1 MRVFRDIY
9 NAQGQF
15 VRTDVVF
22 DIMEATY
29 TGQDMGKRSIVATIK
44 YATPIDFQMGDY
56 VEFAMQ
62 SLIRDP
68 GHNRGEVQSP
78 AERFYIYTEPQCK
91 KTARPMSVGDAF
103 ETTVTFYPRQ
113 YELAGIQMRDFVQ
126 QEANAETLIYTG
138 FDNVSFYGGAKELL
152 DRCMACLKQYYKD
165 SQGNPLW
172 SYVLADALNEDKNNA
187 LERYAFSFS
196 GNSVMDALMKLNDKD
211 YINTTFFINGRTI
224 YVGFKRPFL
233 CSVNAAGAITDRP
246 LDMMYGKTSHLPIDK
261 TYGGLYDIT
270 KSVGE
275 ELPITKLFAYGA
287 ARNLNRYYCADRIQ
301 SGRFVNKLMLPS
313 FSDDGTTDW
322 IISEDAVKKYGIRE
336 GSKTFEEVYP
346 SLRYMTYAD
355 IRGIKYCIK
364 VRYSGLS
371 GDVFEKDGVMT
382 HKNSNSAYP
391 VARVQ
396 CYQVVPCTGVEDQQT
411 GEKDGTVGCNKL
423 VECQPPEDLAVFIHA
438 TGKTVKVLLY
448 GGATKA
454 EACQKQLAHDGKIPT
469 TDGNAPAADWSNCY
483 AGACFAVHDI
493 GFVDMNGQTYDAT
506 ERANWFTAPFL
517 RTLEYDPMYIPGTA
531 QERAELHRI
540 EYVDTFWL
548 TDLYVMEYENGA
560 ARYDAQRSFKRDG
573 YSAWAWPRLNDQS
586 NFPGSLPVNEVVA
599 VEPVTIPDTSDNIN
613 GGRQQHWDIYLR
625 DLGFAIDE
633 QNDFGE
639 LVFVFSTPVVSVLD
653 GILAGREFTID
664 GGENLNDFQERV
676 MCAYDENG
684 NFNQDFMMPGD
695 SMDTSIAQR
704 AYLNGAIWRIRLNR
718 NDNDSEL
725 SSIGLVIPNTDIHM
739 KGGDHV
745 VLLDIYMPD
754 IYVRAAEQRL
764 LREARNY
771 LDKNDRGN
779 IKYSINFDKVR
790 FNQIQNYSRQMRE
803 GVMLRMVD
811 EDLNISSDNKVRT
824 IVQHTVPL
832 ETQVPFYTINSQTG
846 PRQIDTLFEYGRPGS
861 GLGMFKDTISSYNE
875 SQERLA
881 LKVPRASKTSEFV
894 KIYVHGHNKTYGTYP
909 QHQNAYAYDD
919 NIWIVEFDCDY
930 PLYSSL
936 TRSNQTD
943 VNITETIYER
953 NEEKVYPSEGTPL
966 PAISRDYVSFKSG
979 KFYEVVMQVQDAYWS
994 EENNDII
1001 LSVSP
1006 IDIETRYA
1014 IDEYEC
1020 EASDPVDGWRTVTY
1034 KFRLPDSFNDIQGY
1048 YIGLYYLS
1056 PDNSGEI
1063 KVDYGAVRICSVTE
1077 KDLDAQGQSI
1087 KYVDFKASQV
1097 TIKIQDNTRPADSR
1111 IKDCYPE
1118 PIYEIQAT
1126 IEEQTKASSWGSLM
1140 NNVEKTRIESEETKR
1155 TYEMLANIARQ
1166 NYQQLLNLK
1175 NNIFDPDGT
1184 CNDVFIQTMMLQV
1197 GADSMNYQLDRTFTT
1212 PTGVRSNFDVS
1223 GRDVQGGT
1231 YDKFMVYDDDVLHHF
1246 VYTQGAQGG
1255 TWGVRGSFE
1264 AVLSPTT
1271 GENNETI
1278 WPTYF
1283 VCIKCRKDTDNDPTE
1298 ETWICSTK
1306 QYAVNDDSDTNYW
1319 YFNWGI
1325 LTANSDGFYS
1335 LMETRGNA
1343 YMYGDNLICGKIST
1357 LAGQSY
1363 FDLTHGNFV
1372 LSQGAESDAALSYI
1386 NGVLTIKGFAKD
1398 EDVQNVL
1405 VQLGLVDVKATNA
1418 ASAAQAA
1425 AAAASAAQ
1433 QAAEAAQQ
1441 AVDNV
1446 TNDGIISKGTE
1457 KQELNREFIII
1468 AGNTRDGESA
1478 DGSYSKAIAQANQY
1492 GVDHTALDLAFQDLY
1507 AALKIV
1513 LGTGSNG
1520 KIDGSNIQN
1529 DTYIGGNFTG
1539 TYNGQTYDNQP
1550 RYDMNLPYGTN
1561 LYTNTDPITI
1571 GTLSVSTGVTMAS
1584 GVKYNFFV
1592 VSKTGN
1598 ANPIAVVEDRGYS
1611 HPRGTLGGW
1620 YSPEKNLSVNGTG
1633 AGGACKFIMQGPS
1646 SNKVTAKGIA
1656 IRTFSDINSAKFNEL
1671 WKLYYDAEIA
1681 LLNAVE
1687 AACAAA
1693 ASEQFTNLWPIDEE
1707 VNLTLADRETHLL
1720 GYILADHFNRGD
1732 KFVMSY
1738 EIKNYSTDEPEPYN
1752 AGIYFDFRVKYIDGD
1767 GDEQTYW
1774 YDYDG
1779 QMLIKEDG
1787 KHTGTTI
1794 VSGIIEDIEN
1804 AEDVTVQA
1812 ITEIMVYVE
1821 PHLDFASE
1829 ASFTIYHG
1837 MIVSGNKPGNYSLAY
1852 KHLADAL
1859 KGTTEIVGGLT
1870 MTNLL
1875 LLKDEDGSVKAGMSG
1890 LRDYK
1895 IENGVIKNHGVTLF
1909 SGGDYEKA
1917 LQQAQAAALGTL
1929 DQLTSLLPVLL
1940 TKTGIGSNIGCFRVL
1955 SDTAVEVVS
1964 KNGGRIVIDAGN
1976 ASSSPSIKFFDTNG
1990 DCLINI
1996 NGNALPTINVDSKSI
2011 SSYSWYVA
2019 HDFYSGTVLATESL
2033 TQSASYRVTYNG
2045 ANNIKIA
2052 GFSMGLYAASG
2063 VKATGYDIYFELYF
2077 GEKKIATASFY
2088 DSTTVY
2094 SDGSMY
2100 ANLYIGISKFYSIS
2114 QGTYSITVRNL
2125 RARMINKNGSWQNA
2139 GWTRIDG
2146 LYFGN
2151 GTSNSGWTD
2160 GNILFS
2166 TQSENSITL
2175 GKNGLLITSSGGG
2188 VTEFRNRETNNYVR
2202 FIGLPNSATDN
2213 GQLYKD
2219 TNGNLKVRV

>member
-1 MRVFRDIY
+1 MRVYRDIVPTVMYSDRFPVKGGDDEWYGETGLKAFVPELGMIVKTGPSETFEATHIRDRQGRAWRTISPNKYYQY
-9 NAQGQF
+9 NGKTSPQSRVPNVPIWDEVENVTERKA
-15 VRTDVVF
+15 VF

-29 TGQDMGKRSIVATIK
+29 TGQDMGKRSIMATIK

-56 VEFAMQ
+56 VELQMQ
-62 SLIRDP
+62 TLRRDP
-68 GHNRGEVQSP
+68 GGNRGEIPVLEDNY
-78 AERFYIYTEPQCK
+78 ERFYIYTEPQCK
-91 KTARPMSVGDAF
+91 KTARPMSAGDAF
-103 ETTVTFYPRQ
+103 EITVTFYPRQ

-165 SQGNPLW
+165 DQGNGLW
-172 SYVLADALNEDKNNA
+172 SYELADALNEDKNNA

-211 YINTTFFINGRTI
+211 YINTTFFINGRKI

-233 CSVNAAGAITDRP
+233 CAVNAEGSIIDRP

-313 FSDDGTTDW
+313 FSDDGVTDW

-953 NEEKVYPSEGTPL
+953 NEEKAYPSEGTPL

-994 EENNDII
+994 EENDDII

-1212 PTGVRSNFDVS
+1212 PTGVRSNFDVT
-1223 GRDVQGGT
+1223 GRNVQGGT
-1231 YDKFMVYDDDVLHHF
+1231 YDKFIVYDDDVLHHF

-1283 VCIKCRKDTDNDPTE
+1283 VCIKCRKDTANDPTE
-1298 ETWICSTK
+1298 VTWICSTK

-1325 LTANSDGFYS
+1325 LTADSNGFYS

-1357 LAGQSY
+1357 LAYNSY

-1372 LSQGAESDAALSYI
+1372 LSKYGPDGNNQYHEGLTYI
-1386 NGVLTIKGFAKD
+1386 DGVLTIYGIND
-1398 EDVQNVL
+1398 GSENSIL
-1405 VQLGLVDVKATNA
+1405 TRLGLIED
-1418 ASAAQAA
+1418 
-1425 AAAASAAQ
+1425 
-1433 QAAEAAQQ
+1433 
-1441 AVDNV
+1441 
-1446 TNDGIISKGTE
+1446 
-1457 KQELNREFIII
+1457 QE
-1468 AGNTRDGESA
+1468 
-1478 DGSYSKAIAQANQY
+1478 
-1492 GVDHTALDLAFQDLY
+1492 
-1507 AALKIV
+1507 
-1513 LGTGSNG
+1513 
-1520 KIDGSNIQN
+1520 
-1529 DTYIGGNFTG
+1529 IGGE
-1539 TYNGQTYDNQP
+1539 
-1550 RYDMNLPYGTN
+1550 N
-1561 LYTNTDPITI
+1561 LYT
-1571 GTLSVSTGVTMAS
+1571 GTPDISLHFDGQERTFSPYNTGVTVKIGVDYVVSAKEIKVGYAS
-1584 GVKYNFFV
+1584 TITVKIKKTGQTDKVVAHIGNGGLYDYKNYASFKLDATNDAAYDGGEIILTSSYAGSSYASLKLFMVQVGTKPTTYQTHVKYLTDALHG
-1592 VSKTGN
+1592 STE
-1598 ANPIAVVEDRGYS
+1598 I
-1611 HPRGTLGGW
+1611 
-1620 YSPEKNLSVNGTG
+1620 
-1633 AGGACKFIMQGPS
+1633 AGGI
-1646 SNKVTAKGIA
+1646 
-1656 IRTFSDINSAKFNEL
+1656 
-1671 WKLYYDAEIA
+1671 
-1681 LLNAVE
+1681 
-1687 AACAAA
+1687 
-1693 ASEQFTNLWPIDEE
+1693 
-1707 VNLTLADRETHLL
+1707 
-1720 GYILADHFNRGD
+1720 
-1732 KFVMSY
+1732 
-1738 EIKNYSTDEPEPYN
+1738 
-1752 AGIYFDFRVKYIDGD
+1752 
-1767 GDEQTYW
+1767 
-1774 YDYDG
+1774 
-1779 QMLIKEDG
+1779 
-1787 KHTGTTI
+1787 
-1794 VSGIIEDIEN
+1794 
-1804 AEDVTVQA
+1804 
-1812 ITEIMVYVE
+1812 
-1821 PHLDFASE
+1821 
-1829 ASFTIYHG
+1829 
-1837 MIVSGNKPGNYSLAY
+1837 
-1852 KHLADAL
+1852 
-1859 KGTTEIVGGLT
+1859 T

-1875 LLKDEDGSVKAGMSG
+1875 LLKNMLNAVVAGMSG
-1890 LRDYK
+1890 LEDDNIFTWCGATYAEAVYAVANNYLK
-1895 IENGVIKNHGVTLF
+1895 SAGGALINYLLKKDGTGKMGCFYIVDGSTVAIEN
-1909 SGGDYEKA
+1909 A
-1917 LQQAQAAALGTL
+1917 
-1929 DQLTSLLPVLL
+1929 
-1940 TKTGIGSNIGCFRVL
+1940 TKTGKIEFSLVDGITVYKKYDSSLQYTAFVHIGLDGAGYLAGGKFSWDAIGNI
-1955 SDTAVEVVS
+1955 TAQDGLFKGEVYANKGLRLNS
-1964 KNGGRIVIDAGN
+1964 KLY
-1976 ASSSPSIKFFDTNG
+1976 T
-1990 DCLINI
+1990 
-1996 NGNALPTINVDSKSI
+1996 PTIQGQSGSYGTNLGQFENKDSVIVVNPTEVGGGWYHYCSIGLVVPDNPAEGQRFTICNMGDADDWNNV
-2011 SSYSWYVA
+2011 
-2019 HDFYSGTVLATESL
+2019 
-2033 TQSASYRVTYNG
+2033 
-2045 ANNIKIA
+2045 
-2052 GFSMGLYAASG
+2052 
-2063 VKATGYDIYFELYF
+2063 
-2077 GEKKIATASFY
+2077 Y
-2088 DSTTVY
+2088 DSEG
-2094 SDGSMY
+2094 GSSTSE
-2100 ANLYIGISKFYSIS
+2100 LI
-2114 QGTYSITVRNL
+2114 
-2125 RARMINKNGSWQNA
+2125 
-2139 GWTRIDG
+2139 GWTRIY
-2146 LYFGN
+2146 LR
-2151 GTSNSGWTD
+2151 TSKNVSIGYVSGKTTRD
-2160 GNILFS
+2160 LIY
-2166 TQSENSITL
+2166 TQN
-2175 GKNGLLITSSGGG
+2175 NWFLL
-2188 VTEFRNRETNNYVR
+2188 
-2202 FIGLPNSATDN
+2202 
-2213 GQLYKD
+2213 
-2219 TNGNLKVRV
+2219 

>member
-29 TGQDMGKRSIVATIK
+29 TGQDMGKRSIVATIR

-56 VEFAMQ
+56 VKLRMQ
-62 SLIRDP
+62 TLRRDP
-68 GHNRGEVQSP
+68 GGNRGEIPVLEDNY
-78 AERFYIYTEPQCK
+78 ERFYIYTEPQCK
-91 KTARPMSVGDAF
+91 KTARPMSAGDAF

-165 SQGNPLW
+165 DQGNGLW
-172 SYVLADALNEDKNNA
+172 SYELADALNEDKNNA

-211 YINTTFFINGRTI
+211 YINTTFFINGRKI

-233 CSVNAAGAITDRP
+233 CAVNDAGSIIDRP

-313 FSDDGTTDW
+313 FSDDGVTDW

-396 CYQVVPCTGVEDQQT
+396 CYQVVPCTGIEDQQT

-695 SMDTSIAQR
+695 SMDSSVAQK

-832 ETQVPFYTINSQTG
+832 ETQIPFYTINSQTG
-846 PRQIDTLFEYGRPGS
+846 SRQIDTLFEYGRPGS

-894 KIYVHGHNKTYGTYP
+894 NIYVHGHNKTYGTYP

-919 NIWIVEFDCDY
+919 NIWIIEFDCDY

-994 EENNDII
+994 EENDDII

-1034 KFRLPDSFNDIQGY
+1034 KFRLPDSFNDMQGY

-1097 TIKIQDNTRPADSR
+1097 TINIQDNTRPADSR

-1126 IEEQTKASSWGSLM
+1126 IEEQTKASAWGSLM
-1140 NNVEKTRIESEETKR
+1140 NDVEKTRIESEETKR

-1231 YDKFMVYDDDVLHHF
+1231 YDKFIVYDDDVLHHF
-1246 VYTQGAQGG
+1246 VYTQGSQGG

-1298 ETWICSTK
+1298 VTWICSTK

-1325 LTANSDGFYS
+1325 LTADRNGFYS

-1398 EDVQNVL
+1398 SDITNIL
-1405 VQLGLVDVKATNA
+1405 VQLGVID
-1418 ASAAQAA
+1418 
-1425 AAAASAAQ
+1425 
-1433 QAAEAAQQ
+1433 
-1441 AVDNV
+1441 
-1446 TNDGIISKGTE
+1446 
-1457 KQELNREFIII
+1457 
-1468 AGNTRDGESA
+1468 
-1478 DGSYSKAIAQANQY
+1478 
-1492 GVDHTALDLAFQDLY
+1492 
-1507 AALKIV
+1507 
-1513 LGTGSNG
+1513 G
-1520 KIDGSNIQN
+1520 KIN
-1529 DTYIGGNFTG
+1529 D
-1539 TYNGQTYDNQP
+1539 
-1550 RYDMNLPYGTN
+1550 LE
-1561 LYTNTDPITI
+1561 
-1571 GTLSVSTGVTMAS
+1571 
-1584 GVKYNFFV
+1584 
-1592 VSKTGN
+1592 
-1598 ANPIAVVEDRGYS
+1598 NP
-1611 HPRGTLGGW
+1611 H
-1620 YSPEKNLSVNGTG
+1620 
-1633 AGGACKFIMQGPS
+1633 
-1646 SNKVTAKGIA
+1646 
-1656 IRTFSDINSAKFNEL
+1656 
-1671 WKLYYDAEIA
+1671 
-1681 LLNAVE
+1681 
-1687 AACAAA
+1687 
-1693 ASEQFTNLWPIDEE
+1693 TNLWPIDEE
-1707 VNLTLADRETHLL
+1707 INLTLQDRETYLL
-1720 GYILADHFNRGD
+1720 GYILADHFDWGD
-1732 KFVMSY
+1732 KFTGAIEV
-1738 EIKNYSTDEPEPYN
+1738 KNYTPSEEYDDETGYVY
-1752 AGIYFDFRVKYIDGD
+1752 ISLRVKYRSLGQ
-1767 GDEQTYW
+1767 EFTFW
-1774 YDYDG
+1774 YDYGDG
-1779 QMLIKEDG
+1779 EFVTIRENGKYVFSINPSSIKADIE
-1787 KHTGTTI
+1787 I
-1794 VSGIIEDIEN
+1794 EEDIP
-1804 AEDVTVQA
+1804 VRK
-1812 ITEIMVYVE
+1812 ITEIMVYIE
-1821 PHLDFASE
+1821 PHLSFSE
-1829 ASFTIYHG
+1829 SVSLTLYQG
-1837 MIVSGNKPGNYSLAY
+1837 MIISGNKPGVYSLAY

-1859 KGTTEIVGGLT
+1859 QGSTQIAGGLM

-1875 LLKDEDGSVKAGMSG
+1875 MLKDENGAVKSGMSG
-1890 LRDYK
+1890 LTDDSTTQGS
-1895 IENGVIKNHGVTLF
+1895 ESEGVAMW
-1909 SGGDYEKA
+1909 SGGTYADA
-1917 LQQAQAAALGTL
+1917 LAQAQAAAQHTL
-1929 DQLTSLLPVLL
+1929 DQLSKLLPILL
-1940 TKTGIGSNIGCFRVL
+1940 TKTGYGSRIGCFNVEDENTVYIENAAKTEKIIF
-1955 SDTAVEVVS
+1955 DTEFGITVS
-1964 KNGGRIVIDAGN
+1964 KRSD
-1976 ASSSPSIKFFDTNG
+1976 SSSPYVDMVKMHAGIIQTGTVSTAQISSGSVSFSPTAF
-1990 DCLINI
+1990 
-1996 NGNALPTINVDSKSI
+1996 NALPATNYPPGYSSAFVLNTAFDTYKLTGSI
-2011 SSYSWYVA
+2011 SSITLVIWIPTYTSSDYEYPYSFKLRNISIGLVHVA
-2019 HDFYSGTVLATESL
+2019 TGRKYVLATHGGLNNAYS
-2033 TQSASYRVTYNG
+2033 TFTAYTFNMSVSSSINRTIQSGEY
-2045 ANNIKIA
+2045 K
-2052 GFSMGLYAASG
+2052 FYADIGS
-2063 VKATGYDIYFELYF
+2063 ATGYSKQNYEGTSYDMKSKLSYPILGSCQFTGDLYF
-2077 GEKKIATASFY
+2077 SSQSGDSIIEIAS
-2088 DSTTVY
+2088 
-2094 SDGSMY
+2094 
-2100 ANLYIGISKFYSIS
+2100 NGICVRS
-2114 QGTYSITVRNL
+2114 QYGTMQFLNDKTS
-2125 RARMINKNGSWQNA
+2125 
-2139 GWTRIDG
+2139 G
-2146 LYFGN
+2146 LFAVM
-2151 GTSNSGWTD
+2151 S
-2160 GNILFS
+2160 
-2166 TQSENSITL
+2166 
-2175 GKNGLLITSSGGG
+2175 
-2188 VTEFRNRETNNYVR
+2188 
-2202 FIGLPNSATDN
+2202 GLPFESATTEV
-2213 GQLYKD
+2213 GQVYK
-2219 TNGNLKVRV
+2219 TNDGTLKVKTT

>member
-68 GHNRGEVQSP
+68 GHNSGEVQSP

-103 ETTVTFYPRQ
+103 EITVTFYPRQ

-233 CSVNAAGAITDRP
+233 CAVNAAGSITDRP

-396 CYQVVPCTGVEDQQT
+396 CYQVVPCTGIEDQQT

-994 EENNDII
+994 EENDDII

-1034 KFRLPDSFNDIQGY
+1034 KFRLPDSFNDMQGY

-1056 PDNSGEI
+1056 PDNSGSDKI
-1063 KVDYGAVRICSVTE
+1063 DYGAVRICSVTE
-1077 KDLDAQGQSI
+1077 KDIDAQGQSI

-1298 ETWICSTK
+1298 VTWICSTK

-1325 LTANSDGFYS
+1325 LTADSNGFYS

-1343 YMYGDNLICGKIST
+1343 YMYGDNLICGRISDI
-1357 LAGQSY
+1357 AKHSY

-1372 LSQGAESDAALSYI
+1372 LSNGDESDAALSYI

-1398 EDVQNVL
+1398 SDITNIL
-1405 VQLGLVDVKATNA
+1405 VQLGVID
-1418 ASAAQAA
+1418 
-1425 AAAASAAQ
+1425 
-1433 QAAEAAQQ
+1433 
-1441 AVDNV
+1441 
-1446 TNDGIISKGTE
+1446 
-1457 KQELNREFIII
+1457 
-1468 AGNTRDGESA
+1468 
-1478 DGSYSKAIAQANQY
+1478 
-1492 GVDHTALDLAFQDLY
+1492 
-1507 AALKIV
+1507 
-1513 LGTGSNG
+1513 G
-1520 KIDGSNIQN
+1520 KIN
-1529 DTYIGGNFTG
+1529 D
-1539 TYNGQTYDNQP
+1539 
-1550 RYDMNLPYGTN
+1550 LE
-1561 LYTNTDPITI
+1561 
-1571 GTLSVSTGVTMAS
+1571 
-1584 GVKYNFFV
+1584 
-1592 VSKTGN
+1592 
-1598 ANPIAVVEDRGYS
+1598 NP
-1611 HPRGTLGGW
+1611 H
-1620 YSPEKNLSVNGTG
+1620 
-1633 AGGACKFIMQGPS
+1633 
-1646 SNKVTAKGIA
+1646 
-1656 IRTFSDINSAKFNEL
+1656 
-1671 WKLYYDAEIA
+1671 
-1681 LLNAVE
+1681 
-1687 AACAAA
+1687 
-1693 ASEQFTNLWPIDEE
+1693 TNLWPIDEE
-1707 VNLTLADRETHLL
+1707 VNLTLKNRETHLL

-1752 AGIYFDFRVKYIDGD
+1752 AGIYFDFRVKYIDGN

-1779 QMLIKEDG
+1779 QTLIKEDG
-1787 KHTGTTI
+1787 KHTYNII

-1804 AEDVTVQA
+1804 TEDVTVQA

-1829 ASFTIYHG
+1829 ASFTIYQG
-1837 MIVSGNKPGNYSLAY
+1837 MIVSGNKSGVYSLAY
-1852 KHLADAL
+1852 KHLTDAL
-1859 KGTTEIVGGLT
+1859 QGSTQIAGGLM

-1875 LLKDEDGSVKAGMSG
+1875 MLKNEQGEVISGMSG
-1890 LRDYK
+1890 LTKDG
-1895 IENGVIKNHGVTLF
+1895 ENVAMW
-1909 SGGDYEKA
+1909 SGGTYEQA
-1917 LQQAQAAALGTL
+1917 LAHATAFAQHTMHELAKI
-1929 DQLTSLLPVLL
+1929 LPVLITKNGYGSHIGCFTIEDENTVYVENAAQTERIKIDTTDGIIISTRASRTGTYVDKVRISGNKIDKL
-1940 TKTGIGSNIGCFRVL
+1940 SILGESLYGQFNVGERIVTGAGTSANYTKVMSQLNLSGGVGNWDAAFQADRLYITFTNGMITSWKFDSMKVYIGNKLIVNQGSYNYTVPTSEMGGATSIAVPLSTFSTIPSGVHDFKIVFTGFVVYNTTVATGEYINLGNVRITKKTGSSGQPSDYADSSINFSNTPSKDIIEIGSNGIQ
-1955 SDTAVEVVS
+1955 VS
-1964 KNGGRIVIDAGN
+1964 HKNGGFVQMLN
-1976 ASSSPSIKFFDTNG
+1976 
-1990 DCLINI
+1990 
-1996 NGNALPTINVDSKSI
+1996 
-2011 SSYSWYVA
+2011 
-2019 HDFYSGTVLATESL
+2019 
-2033 TQSASYRVTYNG
+2033 
-2045 ANNIKIA
+2045 
-2052 GFSMGLYAASG
+2052 
-2063 VKATGYDIYFELYF
+2063 
-2077 GEKKIATASFY
+2077 
-2088 DSTTVY
+2088 DST
-2094 SDGSMY
+2094 D
-2100 ANLYIGISKFYSIS
+2100 L
-2114 QGTYSITVRNL
+2114 
-2125 RARMINKNGSWQNA
+2125 
-2139 GWTRIDG
+2139 
-2146 LYFGN
+2146 
-2151 GTSNSGWTD
+2151 
-2160 GNILFS
+2160 
-2166 TQSENSITL
+2166 
-2175 GKNGLLITSSGGG
+2175 
-2188 VTEFRNRETNNYVR
+2188 YVR
-2202 FIGLPNSATDN
+2202 MFGLPNASGTSRR
-2213 GQLYKD
+2213 GELYMIPTTGEIKAH
-2219 TNGNLKVRV
+2219 T

>member
-1 MRVFRDIY
+1 MRVYRDIY

-29 TGQDMGKRSIVATIK
+29 TGQDMGKRSIMATIK

-62 SLIRDP
+62 SLVRDP
-68 GHNRGEVQSP
+68 GHNRGEVMSP

-91 KTARPMSVGDAF
+91 KTARPMSAGDAF

-152 DRCMACLKQYYKD
+152 DRCMACLKQYYND

-233 CSVNAAGAITDRP
+233 CSVNAAGAIIDRP
-246 LDMMYGKTSHLPIDK
+246 LDMMYGKTSHLPIDE

-313 FSDDGTTDW
+313 FSDDGRTDY
-322 IISEDAVKKYGIRE
+322 IISEDGVKKYGIRE
-336 GSKTFEEVYP
+336 GSKTFEEIYP

-371 GDVFEKDGVMT
+371 GDVFGEDGTMT
-382 HKNSNSAYP
+382 HMNSNSAYP

-396 CYQVVPCTGVEDQQT
+396 CYKVVPCTGIIDTNT
-411 GEKDGTVGCNKL
+411 GEADGTVGCNKL
-423 VECQPPEDLAVFIHA
+423 IECAPPEDLAVFIHA
-438 TGKTVKVLLY
+438 TGKTVKVLLF
-448 GGATKA
+448 GGATNV
-454 EACQKQLAHDGKIPT
+454 EAVTKQLEHDGKIPT
-469 TDGNAPAADWSNCY
+469 TDGEEPDLVNMSNVHP
-483 AGACFAVHDI
+483 GSCFAVHDI
-493 GFVDMNGQTYDAT
+493 GFVDSKGRVKGDGKTPAFDDT
-506 ERANWFTAPFL
+506 ERANWFNAPFL
-517 RTLEYDPMYIPGTA
+517 RTVEHDPFYTPNDA

-548 TDLYVMEYENGA
+548 TDLYVMEYNNGEA
-560 ARYDAQRSFKRDG
+560 LYDDQRSFKRDG

-613 GGRQQHWDIYLR
+613 GGRQQHFDIYLR

-639 LVFVFSTPVVSVLD
+639 MVFVFSTPVVSVLD

-664 GGENLNDFQERV
+664 GGENLNDFQDRV
-676 MCAYDENG
+676 MCAYDEKG
-684 NFNQDFMMPGD
+684 NFNQDFLMPGD

-725 SSIGLVIPNTDIHM
+725 SSIGLVIPNTDIQM

-745 VLLDIYMPD
+745 VLLEIYMPD

-764 LREARNY
+764 LREAKSY

-790 FNQIQNYSRQMRE
+790 FNQIPNYALQMRE
-803 GVMLRMVD
+803 GLMLRMID
-811 EDLNISSDNKVRT
+811 EDLNISSDNKVRD
-824 IVQHTVPL
+824 IVKHTVPL

-846 PRQIDTLFEYGRPGS
+846 SRQQETKYTWESYTFRNV
-861 GLGMFKDTISSYNE
+861 MTYNE
-875 SQERLA
+875 SQERLTI
-881 LKVPRASKTSEFV
+881 KIPRSTKTAEFV
-894 KIYVHGHNKTYGTYP
+894 KVVVYGNQTTYGTTP
-909 QHQNAYAYDD
+909 ANQNADAYDD
-919 NIWIVEFDCDY
+919 ETWIIEFDCDY
-930 PLYSSL
+930 PLYSTLLHSYR
-936 TRSNQTD
+936 TY
-943 VNITETIYER
+943 VKITELLYER
-953 NEEKVYPSEGTPL
+953 TDSKVYPSEGAL
-966 PAISRDYVSFKSG
+966 IPAISKDYVSFKSG
-979 KFYEVVMQVQDAYWS
+979 KYYEVVMQVQDDYWDS
-994 EENNDII
+994 EEDGIV

-1006 IDIETRYA
+1006 IDTETRYT

-1020 EASDPVDGWRTVTY
+1020 EATSAVDGWRTVTY
-1034 KFRLPDSFNDIQGY
+1034 KFHLPDSFNDMQGY
-1048 YIGLYYLS
+1048 YIALNYIA
-1056 PDNSGEI
+1056 PDNSGSDKI
-1063 KVDYGAVRICSVTE
+1063 DYGAIRIVKVTE
-1077 KDLDAQGQSI
+1077 KDLNSQGQTV
-1087 KYVDFKASQV
+1087 KYVDFKIAQV
-1097 TIKIQDNTRPADSR
+1097 NIKIQDNTRPADQR
-1111 IKDCYPE
+1111 IKGVYPE

-1140 NNVEKTRIESEETKR
+1140 NDVEKTRIESEETKR

-1231 YDKFMVYDDDVLHHF
+1231 YDKFVVYDDDVLHHF

-1283 VCIKCRKDTDNDPTE
+1283 VCIKCRKDTANDPTE
-1298 ETWICSTK
+1298 VTWICSTK

-1325 LTANSDGFYS
+1325 LTADSNGFYS

-1398 EDVQNVL
+1398 SDITNIL
-1405 VQLGLVDVKATNA
+1405 VQLGV
-1418 ASAAQAA
+1418 
-1425 AAAASAAQ
+1425 
-1433 QAAEAAQQ
+1433 
-1441 AVDNV
+1441 
-1446 TNDGIISKGTE
+1446 
-1457 KQELNREFIII
+1457 
-1468 AGNTRDGESA
+1468 
-1478 DGSYSKAIAQANQY
+1478 
-1492 GVDHTALDLAFQDLY
+1492 
-1507 AALKIV
+1507 
-1513 LGTGSNG
+1513 
-1520 KIDGSNIQN
+1520 IDGQI
-1529 DTYIGGNFTG
+1529 D
-1539 TYNGQTYDNQP
+1539 D
-1550 RYDMNLPYGTN
+1550 L
-1561 LYTNTDPITI
+1561 
-1571 GTLSVSTGVTMAS
+1571 
-1584 GVKYNFFV
+1584 K
-1592 VSKTGN
+1592 
-1598 ANPIAVVEDRGYS
+1598 NP
-1611 HPRGTLGGW
+1611 H
-1620 YSPEKNLSVNGTG
+1620 
-1633 AGGACKFIMQGPS
+1633 
-1646 SNKVTAKGIA
+1646 
-1656 IRTFSDINSAKFNEL
+1656 
-1671 WKLYYDAEIA
+1671 
-1681 LLNAVE
+1681 
-1687 AACAAA
+1687 
-1693 ASEQFTNLWPIDEE
+1693 TNLWPVDEE

-1720 GYILADHFNRGD
+1720 GYILADHFNRGEQ
-1732 KFVMSY
+1732 FTGSL
-1738 EIKNYSTDEPEPYN
+1738 EIKNYTPSQEYGTETGYTY
-1752 AGIYFDFRVKYIDGD
+1752 ISLRVKYIDSY

-1774 YDYDG
+1774 YDYGDG
-1779 QMLIKEDG
+1779 EFVTIRENG
-1787 KHTGTTI
+1787 KYVFNVI
-1794 VSGIIEDIEN
+1794 INGIIEDIEVDG
-1804 AEDVTVQA
+1804 DVSVNK
-1812 ITEIMVYVE
+1812 ITEIMVYIE
-1821 PHLDFASE
+1821 PHLSFSE
-1829 ASFTIYHG
+1829 SVSLTLYQG
-1837 MIVSGNKPGNYSLAY
+1837 MIISGNKSGVYSLAY

-1859 KGTTEIVGGLT
+1859 QGSTQIAGGLM
-1870 MTNLL
+1870 MTNVMM
-1875 LLKDEDGSVKAGMSG
+1875 LKNEQGEVKAGMSG
-1890 LRDYK
+1890 LTNDG
-1895 IENGVIKNHGVTLF
+1895 ENVLMWGGATYPEALYASIHNYLKSAGGGLIPTLLKK
-1909 SGGDYEKA
+1909 D
-1917 LQQAQAAALGTL
+1917 GTG
-1929 DQLTSLLPVLL
+1929 
-1940 TKTGIGSNIGCFRVL
+1940 KIGCFRVL
-1955 SDTAVEVVS
+1955 NENTVSVMSSDGTSEILISAGENAEDTNITILQNGVAKVIISGDSINRNTVSGVTVQGRYNSYSYITAATQNFSMTQINLTGGTGAWTVNFDADKMMVMLEIMPYTSIIQVRGYIDVYMCGRRIASSGFWTSEVVS
-1964 KNGGRIVIDAGN
+1964 SATSVSQLVGGTMN
-1976 ASSSPSIKFFDTNG
+1976 
-1990 DCLINI
+1990 
-1996 NGNALPTINVDSKSI
+1996 
-2011 SSYSWYVA
+2011 
-2019 HDFYSGTVLATESL
+2019 
-2033 TQSASYRVTYNG
+2033 
-2045 ANNIKIA
+2045 
-2052 GFSMGLYAASG
+2052 
-2063 VKATGYDIYFELYF
+2063 
-2077 GEKKIATASFY
+2077 
-2088 DSTTVY
+2088 
-2094 SDGSMY
+2094 
-2100 ANLYIGISKFYSIS
+2100 ISKFYSTTSAMHNVELRLRNIE
-2114 QGTYSITVRNL
+2114 VRRGDWSTNF
-2125 RARMINKNGSWQNA
+2125 NNA
-2139 GWTRIDG
+2139 IR
-2146 LYFGN
+2146 
-2151 GTSNSGWTD
+2151 
-2160 GNILFS
+2160 
-2166 TQSENSITL
+2166 
-2175 GKNGLLITSSGGG
+2175 
-2188 VTEFRNRETNNYVR
+2188 VAYVR
-2202 FIGLPNSATDN
+2202 FCKKTGSGSSVSDYTDASVYLSNVSSDDIVQIGRNGIQVSHKNGGFVQMLNDGSELYVRMFGLPGTAPSGSNTSGRIYSTGGYLRIVESN
-2213 GQLYKD
+2213 
-2219 TNGNLKVRV
+2219 

>member
-29 TGQDMGKRSIVATIK
+29 TGQDMGKRSIMATIK

-62 SLIRDP
+62 SMVRDP
-68 GHNRGEVQSP
+68 GHNRGEVMSP

-91 KTARPMSVGDAF
+91 KTARPMSTGDAF

-233 CSVNAAGAITDRP
+233 CSVNSAGAITDRP

-684 NFNQDFMMPGD
+684 NFNQDFLMPGD
-695 SMDTSIAQR
+695 SMDSSVAQK

-846 PRQIDTLFEYGRPGS
+846 SRQIDTLFEYGRPGS
-861 GLGMFKDTISSYNE
+861 GLGLFKDTISSYNE

-894 KIYVHGHNKTYGTYP
+894 NIYVHGHNKTYGTYP

-919 NIWIVEFDCDY
+919 EIWIVEFDCDY

-966 PAISRDYVSFKSG
+966 PVISRDYVSFKSG

-994 EENNDII
+994 EENDDII

-1034 KFRLPDSFNDIQGY
+1034 KFRLSDSFNDMQGY

-1111 IKDCYPE
+1111 IKNCYPE

-1155 TYEMLANIARQ
+1155 TYEMLTNIARQ

-1283 VCIKCRKDTDNDPTE
+1283 VCIKCRKDTANDPTE
-1298 ETWICSTK
+1298 VTWICSTK

-1325 LTANSDGFYS
+1325 LTADSDGFYS

-1357 LAGQSY
+1357 LAYNSY

-1372 LSQGAESDAALSYI
+1372 LSKYGPDGNNQYHEGLTYI
-1386 NGVLTIKGFAKD
+1386 DGVLTIYGIND
-1398 EDVQNVL
+1398 GSENSIL
-1405 VQLGLVDVKATNA
+1405 TRLGLTEGVANGAAT
-1418 ASAAQAA
+1418 AA
-1425 AAAASAAQ
+1425 ANAEAAAVAAK
-1433 QAAEAAQQ
+1433 QAAEAAQA

-1468 AGNTRDGESA
+1468 AGDNRDGEGT
-1478 DGSYSKAIAQANQY
+1478 DGSYYKNTAQADEY
-1492 GVDHTALDLAFQDLY
+1492 GVDHSSLDQAFADLY
-1507 AALKIV
+1507 AAMKIV
-1513 LGTGSNG
+1513 LGTDANTG
-1520 KIDGSNIQN
+1520 KINGSNIHS
-1529 DTYIGGNFTG
+1529 DTYIGGLKN
-1539 TYNGQTYDNQP
+1539 NVATYDIEMIFGGN
-1550 RYDMNLPYGTN
+1550 RYQDASLFAFNDNGY
-1561 LYTNTDPITI
+1561 
-1571 GTLSVSTGVTMAS
+1571 STGVTIKKDSKYKLTVAEKS
-1584 GVKYNFFV
+1584 GTSGIDVISDSATFGWLRITHFGTDEQTETNLVKEFTNTT
-1592 VSKTGN
+1592 TGELVL
-1598 ANPIAVVEDRGYS
+1598 AAAEEGQQVTIDTFTVLEYV
-1611 HPRGTLGGW
+1611 
-1620 YSPEKNLSVNGTG
+1620 KV
-1633 AGGACKFIMQGPS
+1633 GP
-1646 SNKVTAKGIA
+1646 TE
-1656 IRTFSDINSAKFNEL
+1656 FNDL
-1671 WKLYYDAEIA
+1671 WKNYYDAEVS
-1681 LLNAVE
+1681 LLNA
-1687 AACAAA
+1687 
-1693 ASEQFTNLWPIDEE
+1693 IDEASIGGE
-1707 VNLTLADRETHLL
+1707 NMIETMGRE
-1720 GYILADHFNRGD
+1720 
-1732 KFVMSY
+1732 Y
-1738 EIKNYSTDEPEPYN
+1738 E
-1752 AGIYFDFRVKYIDGD
+1752 A
-1767 GDEQTYW
+1767 
-1774 YDYDG
+1774 
-1779 QMLIKEDG
+1779 
-1787 KHTGTTI
+1787 TGTYTGYSYLSIPFRRINNMGGYTAFPIGKYVFSAEKISILRTGTGIPPTGISVKIVDSTSRSYNTI
-1794 VSGIIEDIEN
+1794 ADVGWGDNVVSKFELTTAKPLFLRVSWQSGEECRVYIKD
-1804 AEDVTVQA
+1804 AMLQLGTKQTAYQDYVKHLTDA
-1812 ITEIMVYVE
+1812 LHGSTEI
-1821 PHLDFASE
+1821 A
-1829 ASFTIYHG
+1829 
-1837 MIVSGNKPGNYSLAY
+1837 
-1852 KHLADAL
+1852 
-1859 KGTTEIVGGLT
+1859 GGLL
-1870 MTNLL
+1870 MTNVLM
-1875 LLKDEDGSVKAGMSG
+1875 LKNEQGEVISGMSG
-1890 LRDYK
+1890 LTKDG
-1895 IENGVIKNHGVTLF
+1895 ENVAMW
-1909 SGGDYEKA
+1909 SGGTYEQA
-1917 LQQAQAAALGTL
+1917 LAHATAFAQHTMHELAKI
-1929 DQLTSLLPVLL
+1929 LPVLI
-1940 TKTGIGSNIGCFRVL
+1940 TKNGYGSHVGCFTIEDENTVYVENAAQTERIKIDTTDGIIISTRALKTDPYVDKVRISGDTINKVSIYGESLSGTYSVSQDIVGGSTGHSSVAKFEYTFATLNLSSGTGNWSAAFQATKIRLRFYNDIGPTKYGWDSVKVYIGSKLILNGGAQSVTCGPLETHYLIWNLSTFSTIASGTHAVKVVFTNFYEEGSSVVGDDFVRLVSVQFANLSGSDYVDSSINFSNVSSKDIIEIGSNGIQ
-1955 SDTAVEVVS
+1955 VS
-1964 KNGGRIVIDAGN
+1964 HKNGGFVQMLND
-1976 ASSSPSIKFFDTNG
+1976 
-1990 DCLINI
+1990 
-1996 NGNALPTINVDSKSI
+1996 
-2011 SSYSWYVA
+2011 
-2019 HDFYSGTVLATESL
+2019 GTDL
-2033 TQSASYRVTYNG
+2033 
-2045 ANNIKIA
+2045 
-2052 GFSMGLYAASG
+2052 
-2063 VKATGYDIYFELYF
+2063 
-2077 GEKKIATASFY
+2077 
-2088 DSTTVY
+2088 
-2094 SDGSMY
+2094 
-2100 ANLYIGISKFYSIS
+2100 
-2114 QGTYSITVRNL
+2114 
-2125 RARMINKNGSWQNA
+2125 
-2139 GWTRIDG
+2139 
-2146 LYFGN
+2146 
-2151 GTSNSGWTD
+2151 
-2160 GNILFS
+2160 
-2166 TQSENSITL
+2166 
-2175 GKNGLLITSSGGG
+2175 
-2188 VTEFRNRETNNYVR
+2188 YVR
-2202 FIGLPNSATDN
+2202 MFGLPNASGTSRR
-2213 GQLYKD
+2213 GELYMIPS
-2219 TNGNLKVRV
+2219 TGEIRAHT

>member
-91 KTARPMSVGDAF
+91 KTARPMSAGDAF

-165 SQGNPLW
+165 DQGNGLW
-172 SYVLADALNEDKNNA
+172 SYELADALNEDKNNA

-233 CSVNAAGAITDRP
+233 CAVNAAGAITDRP

-396 CYQVVPCTGVEDQQT
+396 CYKVVPCTGVEDQQT

-423 VECQPPEDLAVFIHA
+423 IECQPPEDLAVFIHA

-861 GLGMFKDTISSYNE
+861 GLGLFKDTISSYNE

-994 EENNDII
+994 EENDDII

-1155 TYEMLANIARQ
+1155 TYEMLVNIDRQ

-1298 ETWICSTK
+1298 VTWICSTK

-1325 LTANSDGFYS
+1325 LTADSNGFYS

-1357 LAGQSY
+1357 LAYNSY

-1372 LSQGAESDAALSYI
+1372 LSKYGPDGNNQYHEGLTYI
-1386 NGVLTIKGFAKD
+1386 DGVLTIYGIND
-1398 EDVQNVL
+1398 GSETSIL
-1405 VQLGLVDVKATNA
+1405 TRLGLTETVANNA
-1418 ASAAQAA
+1418 ASAAATAQA
-1425 AAAASAAQ
+1425 
-1433 QAAEAAQQ
+1433 AAEAAQA
-1441 AVDNV
+1441 AVDKV
-1446 TNDGIISKGTE
+1446 TNDGIISNGTE

-1468 AGNTRDGESA
+1468 AGDNRDGEGT
-1478 DGSYSKAIAQANQY
+1478 DGSYYINKSKADEY
-1492 GVDHTALDLAFQDLY
+1492 GVDHTALDEAFEDLY
-1507 AALKIV
+1507 AAMKVV
-1513 LGTGSNG
+1513 LGTNQSTG
-1520 KIDGSNIQN
+1520 KIDGSKMQI
-1529 DTYIGGNFTG
+1529 DTYIGGLINNVPIYQIQIPFG
-1539 TYNGQTYDNQP
+1539 A
-1550 RYDMNLPYGTN
+1550 N
-1561 LYTNTDPITI
+1561 LYTGYDPLTVTSATNVFTSIQTESGKRYKI
-1571 GTLSVSTGVTMAS
+1571 KIDTVS
-1584 GVKYNFFV
+1584 
-1592 VSKTGN
+1592 GN
-1598 ANPIAVVEDRGYS
+1598 ARVLEAIYSVDGSVETFTTIVSAESGGGTFTDQSAVIVGN
-1611 HPRGTLGGW
+1611 GNTLGFRCGADGSDQSW
-1620 YSPEKNLSVNGTG
+1620 ELTG
-1633 AGGACKFIMQGPS
+1633 INIRKYAEIGP
-1646 SNKVTAKGIA
+1646 TE
-1656 IRTFSDINSAKFNEL
+1656 FNAL
-1671 WKLYYDAEIA
+1671 WKNYYDAEVE
-1681 LLNAVE
+1681 LLKAIEECEIGGENLSILEGGKYEESTYFESGGGLITKYIELLPTSVNPQGGGTIRTYLE
-1687 AACAAA
+1687 AGKYIFSAK
-1693 ASEQFTNLWPIDEE
+1693 E
-1707 VNLTLADRETHLL
+1707 VNCLLTRSGGIPAGSVAVTLEAIDRNGNIQSETIGNGENVVVRMVTTAECSFRIKCAYMPSS
-1720 GYILADHFNRGD
+1720 GY
-1732 KFVMSY
+1732 
-1738 EIKNYSTDEPEPYN
+1738 
-1752 AGIYFDFRVKYIDGD
+1752 
-1767 GDEQTYW
+1767 
-1774 YDYDG
+1774 
-1779 QMLIKEDG
+1779 
-1787 KHTGTTI
+1787 
-1794 VSGIIEDIEN
+1794 
-1804 AEDVTVQA
+1804 TVQLRFV
-1812 ITEIMVYVE
+1812 EIMLQKGTKPTMYQDYV
-1821 PHLDFASE
+1821 
-1829 ASFTIYHG
+1829 
-1837 MIVSGNKPGNYSLAY
+1837 
-1852 KHLADAL
+1852 KHLTDAL
-1859 KGTTEIVGGLT
+1859 HGTTEISGGLV

-1875 LLKDEDGSVKAGMSG
+1875 LLKDEYGVVNAGMSG
-1890 LRDYK
+1890 LHDEGDKTVTINGTETEVYS
-1895 IENGVIKNHGVTLF
+1895 NGVAMF
-1909 SGGDYEKA
+1909 AGGDY
-1917 LQQAQAAALGTL
+1917 QQALNQAMGLI
-1929 DQLTSLLPVLL
+1929 TSLQELLPVLI
-1940 TKTGIGSNIGCFRVL
+1940 TKTGIGSKIGPFEVTDYNEVSVTNGINKIIVNAGDAVL
-1955 SDTAVEVVS
+1955 PPYISMEVNGVEKIRLSPELIS
-1964 KNGGRIVIDAGN
+1964 KNSIYAKSLTSLVNFNEDNSRIYYSGSSKPVNRKFTFSSVNLSMSANNWTVDRQANCIILAFQAWDYKYLS
-1976 ASSSPSIKFFDTNG
+1976 ASYNVYLLAPDNSRVTLCSGSFS
-1990 DCLINI
+1990 NI
-1996 NGNALPTINVDSKSI
+1996 QG
-2011 SSYSWYVA
+2011 SSYSTGYRILVKCP
-2019 HDFYSGTVLATESL
+2019 LNSL
-2033 TQSASYRVTYNG
+2033 TTIDPKNWTPIVEFSNVSPSGASVASSDEVYFV
-2045 ANNIKIA
+2045 
-2052 GFSMGLYAASG
+2052 AA
-2063 VKATGYDIYFELYF
+2063 YL
-2077 GEKKIATASFY
+2077 
-2088 DSTTVY
+2088 
-2094 SDGSMY
+2094 
-2100 ANLYIGISKFYSIS
+2100 
-2114 QGTYSITVRNL
+2114 
-2125 RARMINKNGSWQNA
+2125 KNGSGSSISDYA
-2139 GWTRIDG
+2139 DSSIG
-2146 LYFGN
+2146 F
-2151 GTSNSGWTD
+2151 TSATSVDIVQIGR
-2160 GNILFS
+2160 
-2166 TQSENSITL
+2166 
-2175 GKNGLLITSSGGG
+2175 NGLQISHKSGGF
-2188 VTEFRNRETNNYVR
+2188 VQMLNDDADLYVR
-2202 FIGLPNSATDN
+2202 MFGLPEQVSSLTDE
-2213 GQLYKD
+2213 GQLYLD
-2219 TNGNLKVRV
+2219 RANGLIKAKVNVS

>member
-15 VRTDVVF
+15 VRTDVVY

-68 GHNRGEVQSP
+68 GHNSGEVQSP

-91 KTARPMSVGDAF
+91 KTARPMSAGDAF
-103 ETTVTFYPRQ
+103 EITVTFYPRQ

-165 SQGNPLW
+165 DQGNGLW
-172 SYVLADALNEDKNNA
+172 SYELADALNEDKNNA

-233 CSVNAAGAITDRP
+233 CSVNAAGSIIDRP

-396 CYQVVPCTGVEDQQT
+396 CYQVVPCTGIEDQQT

-517 RTLEYDPMYIPGTA
+517 RTLEYDPMYTPGTA

-695 SMDTSIAQR
+695 SMDSSVAQK

-832 ETQVPFYTINSQTG
+832 ETQIPFYTINSQTG
-846 PRQIDTLFEYGRPGS
+846 SRQIDTLFEYGRPGS
-861 GLGMFKDTISSYNE
+861 GLGLFKDTISSYNE

-894 KIYVHGHNKTYGTYP
+894 NIYVHGHNKTYGTYP

-919 NIWIVEFDCDY
+919 NIWIIEFDCDY

-994 EENNDII
+994 EENDDII

-1034 KFRLPDSFNDIQGY
+1034 KFRLPDSFNDMQGY

-1126 IEEQTKASSWGSLM
+1126 IEEQTKASAWGSLM
-1140 NNVEKTRIESEETKR
+1140 NDVEKTRIESEETKR

-1298 ETWICSTK
+1298 VTWICSTK

-1325 LTANSDGFYS
+1325 LTADSNGFYS
-1335 LMETRGNA
+1335 MMETRGNA

-1398 EDVQNVL
+1398 SDITNIL
-1405 VQLGLVDVKATNA
+1405 VQLGVID
-1418 ASAAQAA
+1418 
-1425 AAAASAAQ
+1425 
-1433 QAAEAAQQ
+1433 
-1441 AVDNV
+1441 
-1446 TNDGIISKGTE
+1446 
-1457 KQELNREFIII
+1457 
-1468 AGNTRDGESA
+1468 
-1478 DGSYSKAIAQANQY
+1478 
-1492 GVDHTALDLAFQDLY
+1492 
-1507 AALKIV
+1507 
-1513 LGTGSNG
+1513 G
-1520 KIDGSNIQN
+1520 KIN
-1529 DTYIGGNFTG
+1529 D
-1539 TYNGQTYDNQP
+1539 
-1550 RYDMNLPYGTN
+1550 LE
-1561 LYTNTDPITI
+1561 
-1571 GTLSVSTGVTMAS
+1571 
-1584 GVKYNFFV
+1584 
-1592 VSKTGN
+1592 
-1598 ANPIAVVEDRGYS
+1598 NP
-1611 HPRGTLGGW
+1611 H
-1620 YSPEKNLSVNGTG
+1620 
-1633 AGGACKFIMQGPS
+1633 
-1646 SNKVTAKGIA
+1646 
-1656 IRTFSDINSAKFNEL
+1656 
-1671 WKLYYDAEIA
+1671 
-1681 LLNAVE
+1681 
-1687 AACAAA
+1687 
-1693 ASEQFTNLWPIDEE
+1693 TNLWPIDEE
-1707 VNLTLADRETHLL
+1707 INLTLQDRETYLL
-1720 GYILADHFNRGD
+1720 GYILADHFDWGD
-1732 KFVMSY
+1732 KFTGSV
-1738 EIKNYSTDEPEPYN
+1738 EVKNYTPSEEYGDETGYVY
-1752 AGIYFDFRVKYIDGD
+1752 ISLRVKYRSLGQ
-1767 GDEQTYW
+1767 EFTFW
-1774 YDYDG
+1774 YDYGDG
-1779 QMLIKEDG
+1779 EFVTIRENGKYVFSINPSSIKADIE
-1787 KHTGTTI
+1787 I
-1794 VSGIIEDIEN
+1794 EEDIPVN
-1804 AEDVTVQA
+1804 K
-1812 ITEIMVYVE
+1812 ITEIMVYIE
-1821 PHLDFASE
+1821 PHLSLSE
-1829 ASFTIYHG
+1829 SVSLTLYQG
-1837 MIVSGNKPGNYSLAY
+1837 MIISGNKPGVYSLAY

-1859 KGTTEIVGGLT
+1859 QGSTQIAGGLM
-1870 MTNLL
+1870 MTNILM
-1875 LLKDEDGSVKAGMSG
+1875 LKNEQGTVMAGMSG
-1890 LRDYK
+1890 MTGTAQNP
-1895 IENGVIKNHGVTLF
+1895 ENVLMW
-1909 SGGDYEKA
+1909 GGGTY
-1917 LQQAQAAALGTL
+1917 QQAL
-1929 DQLTSLLPVLL
+1929 DQLKGLLNILPVLI
-1940 TKTGIGSNIGCFRVL
+1940 TKTGIGSKIGCFEVL
-1955 SDTAVEVVS
+1955 SSTSVKVSHPTDSGKYITIDAATGIHVFSGGEEVITISADTVVEPVEAGASLYTNTDTVNVS
-1964 KNGGRIVIDAGN
+1964 KTTTTLTKCLGTFDASLPEGQYVISG
-1976 ASSSPSIKFFDTNG
+1976 ASSQYCSVEAYIEESNSWGTTFGTCNMYLQKEGSTEKIQFDVYGGEVHVYTGMKAYQMRNDGNPVVDLSAGTYKLYAEFSFSIDSRHDSTVPIKFRIYDPMALTQDTEIHRTIIGNNGMLISSTGSRYMLIKTDSDFDGLDLTLKG
-1990 DCLINI
+1990 
-1996 NGNALPTINVDSKSI
+1996 LPTTIPSKIGQVYTTSTGAVMVRRP
-2011 SSYSWYVA
+2011 SS
-2019 HDFYSGTVLATESL
+2019 T
-2033 TQSASYRVTYNG
+2033 
-2045 ANNIKIA
+2045 
-2052 GFSMGLYAASG
+2052 
-2063 VKATGYDIYFELYF
+2063 
-2077 GEKKIATASFY
+2077 
-2088 DSTTVY
+2088 
-2094 SDGSMY
+2094 
-2100 ANLYIGISKFYSIS
+2100 
-2114 QGTYSITVRNL
+2114 
-2125 RARMINKNGSWQNA
+2125 
-2139 GWTRIDG
+2139 
-2146 LYFGN
+2146 
-2151 GTSNSGWTD
+2151 
-2160 GNILFS
+2160 
-2166 TQSENSITL
+2166 
-2175 GKNGLLITSSGGG
+2175 
-2188 VTEFRNRETNNYVR
+2188 
-2202 FIGLPNSATDN
+2202 
-2213 GQLYKD
+2213 
-2219 TNGNLKVRV
+2219 

>member
-62 SLIRDP
+62 SLVRDP
-68 GHNRGEVQSP
+68 GHNRGEVMSP

-91 KTARPMSVGDAF
+91 KTARPMSAGDAF

-233 CSVNAAGAITDRP
+233 CAVNAAGSITDRP

-313 FSDDGTTDW
+313 FSDDGVTDW

-396 CYQVVPCTGVEDQQT
+396 CYKVVPCTGVEDQQT

-517 RTLEYDPMYIPGTA
+517 RTLEYDPMYTPGTA

-684 NFNQDFMMPGD
+684 NFNQDFLVPGD
-695 SMDTSIAQR
+695 SMDSSVAQK

-846 PRQIDTLFEYGRPGS
+846 SRQIDTLFEYGRPGS
-861 GLGMFKDTISSYNE
+861 GLGLFKDTISSYNE

-894 KIYVHGHNKTYGTYP
+894 NIYVHGHNKTYGTYP

-919 NIWIVEFDCDY
+919 EIWIVEFDCDY

-953 NEEKVYPSEGTPL
+953 NEKKAYPSEGTPL

-994 EENNDII
+994 EENDDII

-1034 KFRLPDSFNDIQGY
+1034 KFRLPDSFNDMQGY

-1231 YDKFMVYDDDVLHHF
+1231 YDKFIVYDDDVLHHF

-1298 ETWICSTK
+1298 VTWICSTK

-1335 LMETRGNA
+1335 LTETRGNA

-1357 LAGQSY
+1357 LAGNSY

-1372 LSQGAESDAALSYI
+1372 LSEGAEGSAALSYI
-1386 NGVLTIKGFAKD
+1386 DGVLTIRGMKD
-1398 EDVQNVL
+1398 GDGRDILER
-1405 VQLGLVDVKATNA
+1405 LGLAITTANNA
-1418 ASAAQAA
+1418 ASAAANAEAA
-1425 AAAASAAQ
+1425 AAAAQ

-1441 AVDNV
+1441 AVDKV

-1478 DGSYSKAIAQANQY
+1478 DGSYSKAITQANQY

-1507 AALKIV
+1507 AAMKVV
-1513 LGTGSNG
+1513 LGTNQSTG

-1529 DTYIGGNFTG
+1529 DTYIGGEINSTP
-1539 TYNGQTYDNQP
+1539 TYHINIPFGA
-1550 RYDMNLPYGTN
+1550 N
-1561 LYTNTDPITI
+1561 LYEGADPLTLNNSLTQYQTAVGIVQGDKYRLFAMRKNSDGWPVELTELNDQGTWVQTLNDLGTSTPQETN
-1571 GTLSVSTGVTMAS
+1571 V
-1584 GVKYNFFV
+1584 
-1592 VSKTGN
+1592 
-1598 ANPIAVVEDRGYS
+1598 YS
-1611 HPRGTLGGW
+1611 DFTSR
-1620 YSPEKNLSVNGTG
+1620 
-1633 AGGACKFIMQGPS
+1633 GGAKLDLSIHLEGGDIGYITLEGIYLRKFYNI
-1646 SNKVTAKGIA
+1646 
-1656 IRTFSDINSAKFNEL
+1656 DSAKFNEL
-1671 WKLYYDAEIA
+1671 WKNYYDAEVE
-1681 LLNAVE
+1681 LLNRISNA
-1687 AACAAA
+1687 
-1693 ASEQFTNLWPIDEE
+1693 IDE
-1707 VNLTLADRETHLL
+1707 REIGGENMIETM
-1720 GYILADHFNRGD
+1720 GRE
-1732 KFVMSY
+1732 Y
-1738 EIKNYSTDEPEPYN
+1738 ESTDTYTGYAYLSIPFRRINNMGGYTAFPIGKYVFSAEKISILRTGG
-1752 AGIYFDFRVKYIDGD
+1752 AGIPPTGISVKIVDSSARSYNTIADVGWGDNVVSKFELTTAKPLFLRVSWQSSEECRVYIKDAMLQLGTK
-1767 GDEQTYW
+1767 QTAYQ
-1774 YDYDG
+1774 DYV
-1779 QMLIKEDG
+1779 
-1787 KHTGTTI
+1787 KHLTDALHG
-1794 VSGIIEDIEN
+1794 S
-1804 AEDVTVQA
+1804 
-1812 ITEIMVYVE
+1812 TEI
-1821 PHLDFASE
+1821 A
-1829 ASFTIYHG
+1829 
-1837 MIVSGNKPGNYSLAY
+1837 
-1852 KHLADAL
+1852 
-1859 KGTTEIVGGLT
+1859 GGLL
-1870 MTNLL
+1870 MTNVLM
-1875 LLKDEDGSVKAGMSG
+1875 LKDEKGNVQAGMSG
-1890 LRDYK
+1890 LTGDAQTQ
-1895 IENGVIKNHGVTLF
+1895 ENVLMW
-1909 SGGDYEKA
+1909 GGGTY
-1917 LQQAQAAALGTL
+1917 QQAL
-1929 DQLTSLLPVLL
+1929 DQLNGLLNILPVLI
-1940 TKTGIGSNIGCFRVL
+1940 TKTGIGSKIGCFEVL
-1955 SDTAVEVVS
+1955 SSTSVKVSHPTDSGKYITIDAATGIHVFSGGEEVITICADAVVEPQEFGTYFPSSDTTSTVAKSTTHFTKVLGTFVNQIQEGTYEIGGDTLTSFASTIYVSESNSWSTRFSNGDIYLLNTSTNEKFHFDFWQGSIDGVVS
-1964 KNGGRIVIDAGN
+1964 GKKTWQFSGN
-1976 ASSSPSIKFFDTNG
+1976 
-1990 DCLINI
+1990 
-1996 NGNALPTINVDSKSI
+1996 
-2011 SSYSWYVA
+2011 
-2019 HDFYSGTVLATESL
+2019 GTVHL
-2033 TQSASYRVTYNG
+2033 TTGNYQLVAEYNVSFDSRHDS
-2045 ANNIKIA
+2045 NVSIE
-2052 GFSMGLYAASG
+2052 
-2063 VKATGYDIYFELYF
+2063 VATGRVNITEPERSRIILGNNGLLVSRSGSKYFWINNLSSMSWFDVRIKGLPNLGTGSLGYDGMLYRW
-2077 GEKKIATASFY
+2077 
-2088 DSTTVY
+2088 
-2094 SDGSMY
+2094 SDGS
-2100 ANLYIGISKFYSIS
+2100 LKIG
-2114 QGTYSITVRNL
+2114 T
-2125 RARMINKNGSWQNA
+2125 GS
-2139 GWTRIDG
+2139 T
-2146 LYFGN
+2146 
-2151 GTSNSGWTD
+2151 T
-2160 GNILFS
+2160 
-2166 TQSENSITL
+2166 
-2175 GKNGLLITSSGGG
+2175 
-2188 VTEFRNRETNNYVR
+2188 
-2202 FIGLPNSATDN
+2202 
-2213 GQLYKD
+2213 
-2219 TNGNLKVRV
+2219 